1 VRTVALVPL
10 RTPGTG
16 KSRLAPA
23 LSEAERA
30 GLAAAML
37 ADVVAALRDAG
48 VGRIVVAAGGPE
60 AAAVAGDLGLAS
72 VQDPPMARSLDYVLA
87 VATARLGRIRQLLVV
102 TADLQLLTAGDVRTM
117 LTTAG
122 DVIVARTPDDG
133 SAALLRRP
141 GHVMTTAFGPGSAA
155 VHEARARAAGL
166 RTKVLDLP
174 GFRDVDTL
182 DDLRQVA
189 DASPGPATAAFI
201 DQLGARLHV
210 TN

>member
-1 VRTVALVPL
+1 
-10 RTPGTG
+10 
-16 KSRLAPA
+16 
-23 LSEAERA
+23 
-30 GLAAAML
+30 
-37 ADVVAALRDAG
+37 
-48 VGRIVVAAGGPE
+48 
-60 AAAVAGDLGLAS
+60 
-72 VQDPPMARSLDYVLA
+72 MARSLDYVLA

-102 TADLQLLTAGDVRTM
+102 TADLPLL
-117 LTTAG
+117 TAG